1 MKHLLLM
8 VLLFVVF
15 VPGLG
20 LTPIGSQ
27 TKTPNLSGT
36 WGLQYMGSEAPIKM
50 TFVFK
55 QEGEKLSGKFS
66 GVGPNPPGPVTGS
79 VKGNKVVFGW
89 EMAGNG
95 GTTQTV
101 AFKGTIESATK
112 MTGTVGAPFCG
123 SEGCEWTGVKKM
135 WADFQPQVA
144 NGWRKKRGNGR
155 RPPPPGALLC
165 ATAGVVM
172 HIRQLRGYVAR
183 FFGLFDRGRREREFA
198 EELESHLALHIEDN
212 LRAGMSPEEA
222 RRQARIKLGGVTW
235 TQELH
240 RE

>member
-1 MKHLLLM
+1 
-8 VLLFVVF
+8 
-15 VPGLG
+15 
-20 LTPIGSQ
+20 
-27 TKTPNLSGT
+27 
-36 WGLQYMGSEAPIKM
+36 
-50 TFVFK
+50 
-55 QEGEKLSGKFS
+55 
-66 GVGPNPPGPVTGS
+66 
-79 VKGNKVVFGW
+79 VKGNQVVFGW
-89 EMAGNG
+89 EAEGNRG
-95 GTTQTV
+95 FKYTV

-112 MTGTVGAPFCG
+112 MTGTVGDPFCG
-123 SEGCEWTGVKKM
+123 SEGCEWTGVKKK

-198 EELESHLALHIEDN
+198 EELESHLALHIADN

-222 RRQARIKLGGVTW
+222 RRQAQIKLGGVTW